1 MELKRGE
8 TAVALVTGASSGIG
22 FHYAQELSKRGYS
35 VLMVSNQKKELSEKA
50 MVISQNTG
58 AIYLEPDALG
68 DFTGNGKWVSTHY
81 ADLSREEAAQEL
93 FDFCNGEGLDVE
105 ILVNN
110 AGIFIFNDIA
120 DCSTQRIDLIL
131 KLHVYTVTMLCRLFG
146 EKMAERGH
154 GYILNMSSL
163 AAHTPFPGI
172 SLYSAT
178 KSYLRNMSMALRLE
192 LKKKG
197 VNVLTVS
204 PGAVATDLY
213 SLPRNLQRLGVR
225 IKVIYRPE
233 KLAQKALE
241 KLFKGKREFV
251 PGFVNRFFKP
261 LYALLPESV
270 RLWIREK
277 TASFKK

>member
-1 MELKRGE
+1 MELKRGKM
-8 TAVALVTGASSGIG
+8 AVALVTGASSGIG

-68 DFTGNGKWVSTHY
+68 NFTGNEKWVSTHY
-81 ADLSREEAAQEL
+81 ADLSKQEAAQEL

-120 DCSTQRIDLIL
+120 DCSRQRIDLIL

-154 GYILNMSSL
+154 GFILNMSSL

-192 LKKKG
+192 LKEKG

-270 RLWIREK
+270 RMWMRKK

>member
-1 MELKRGE
+1 MPM
-8 TAVALVTGASSGIG
+8 
-22 FHYAQELSKRGYS
+22 ELSKRGYS

-68 DFTGNGKWVSTHY
+68 NFTGNEKWVSTHY

-146 EKMAERGH
+146 RKDGRKRPRLYPQH
-154 GYILNMSSL
+154 VIPCRT
-163 AAHTPFPGI
+163 HTL
-172 SLYSAT
+172 S
-178 KSYLRNMSMALRLE
+178 RNFTLLC
-192 LKKKG
+192 
-197 VNVLTVS
+197 N
-204 PGAVATDLY
+204 
-213 SLPRNLQRLGVR
+213 
-225 IKVIYRPE
+225 E
-233 KLAQKALE
+233 KLSQEHEHGPKA
-241 KLFKGKREFV
+241 G
-251 PGFVNRFFKP
+251 
-261 LYALLPESV
+261 
-270 RLWIREK
+270 
-277 TASFKK
+277 T

>member
-1 MELKRGE
+1 MEQKRE
-8 TAVALVTGASSGIG
+8 KMAVALVTGASSGIG
-22 FHYAQELSKRGYS
+22 FYYAQELSRRGYN
-35 VLMVSNQKKELSEKA
+35 VLMVSNQEKELSEKA
-50 MVISQNTG
+50 MIISQNTG
-58 AIYLEPDALG
+58 AMHLDADTLENCAG
-68 DFTGNGKWVSTHY
+68 KEKWVSTFY
-81 ADLSREEAAQEL
+81 ADLSKQEAAHRL
-93 FDFCNGEGLDVE
+93 FDFSNGKGLEVE

-110 AGIFIFNDIA
+110 AGIFIFNDIT
-120 DCSTQRIDLIL
+120 DCSMQRIDLIL

-163 AAHTPFPGI
+163 ASHTPFPGI

-192 LKKKG
+192 LKEKG

-233 KLAQKALE
+233 KLAQKALD
-241 KLFKGKREFV
+241 KLFKGRREFV

-261 LYALLPESV
+261 LYALMPDNV
-270 RLWIREK
+270 RLWIRKK